1 MREIKFRCWDKTAR
15 KMRQVIEIVFNAGM
29 YYDTNDNTVKLI
41 WVKGHDIINNKD
53 IALEREH
60 KNEYILMQYTGLKD
74 KNGKEVYLGDI
85 LEYTFTDYKGK
96 KLWKERYI
104 IKENISGWE
113 MRNITKPRGHRSLS
127 LVKNYKIIGNIYENP
142 ELLED
147 K

>member
-1 MREIKFRCWDKTAR
+1 MREIKFRGQ
-15 KMRQVIEIVFNAGM
+15 RQSDNKWIYGDLLQPTEICDIYEISDCESIDGSR
-29 YYDTNDNTVKLI
+29 YDVVEDTI
-41 WVKGHDIINNKD
+41 G
-53 IALEREH
+53 
-60 KNEYILMQYTGLKD
+60 QYTGLKD

-127 LVKNYKIIGNIYENP
+127 LIKNYKIIGNIYENP

>member
-1 MREIKFRCWDKTAR
+1 MREIKFRAWNKEENIMCYENEDFDADYWD
-15 KMRQVIEIVFNAGM
+15 
-29 YYDTNDNTVKLI
+29 
-41 WVKGHDIINNKD
+41 GHYASLLEVINNSLKAD
-53 IALEREH
+53 R
-60 KNEYILMQYTGLKD
+60 YIFMQYTGLKD

-142 ELLED
+142 KLLED